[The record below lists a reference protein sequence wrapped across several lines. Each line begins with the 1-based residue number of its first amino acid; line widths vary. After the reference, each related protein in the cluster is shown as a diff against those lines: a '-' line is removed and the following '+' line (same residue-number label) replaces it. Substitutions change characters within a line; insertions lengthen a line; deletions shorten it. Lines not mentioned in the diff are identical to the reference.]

1 MLRFRCVCALGLVVA
16 TIFTSARSWAEDLGK
31 LPASVVSLN
40 DGWQIQ
46 SSCEAKSTGQQV
58 STAGFEANGWHKTT
72 APNTVVGTL
81 VDDKTYPD
89 PTYGT
94 NLKNFPG
101 MNYNDKSIFSIQDMP
116 EGSPFRCSWWWRTE
130 FAVKPPFLR
139 DHFWLHFPGINY
151 RANVWVNGKKIA
163 DAKDVAG
170 TFRIFEFDVTSVLKT
185 DGQNAVALEIF
196 APEKND
202 LGITWVDWNP
212 TPADKDMG
220 IWKEVT
226 LTSNGPVAV
235 RNAFVKSKL
244 GAEYK
249 TAELTLSADLR
260 NQTDKGVKGTLVAE
274 VDGQTLKQDV
284 ELAAGET
291 KIVRFAPA
299 QFPQLKLEHPKL
311 WMPYTL
317 GTPNL
322 YTAELHFHVDGAE
335 NVSDRAQVTFGI
347 REFNSELTEN
357 GDTVLKLNG
366 RSILIRGAAWAPDMF
381 LRPMSKKL
389 DADLAY
395 VRDMGLNTIRLE
407 GRIDRDEFFE
417 KTDKLGIL
425 VMPGWT
431 CCDAGE
437 RWKRW
442 TPETHAIAK
451 ASMADQ
457 ARRLRNY
464 ASVFVWLYGSDGPPP
479 ADVEQMY
486 LDVLKEAEW
495 PNLSISSASDTP
507 TKLTGNS
514 GVKMTGPYE
523 YVPPVYWLADTKAGG
538 AYGYNT
544 ETSPGPAIPTRESL
558 KKFIPKEH
566 LWPIDDVW
574 NYHAGK
580 ERFTTVNVF
589 TDGLTRRYGP
599 ATSLDDYERKA
610 QAMTYDGQR
619 AMFEAYGRNKYTST
633 GVIQWMLN
641 NSWPSLIWHL
651 YDYYL
656 VPAGG
661 YFGTKKAMEPVHVQY
676 GYDDHSVAVVNDT
689 RNAVPGVK
697 VSATL
702 YNLDATQAATHGG
715 TLDLAP
721 DSSTKAFDLPLP
733 DKISTT
739 YFLKLQL
746 HDAQGKLLSD
756 NFYWLSTKADTLDW
770 AKRKDTVYTPQ
781 KDFADLSGLNSLPQ
795 VTLSVHASKATAG
808 GRDTITVTA
817 KNPSS
822 SIAFMAHLR
831 LTSGPGGDDVVPIFW
846 SDNYFSLLPGEERVV
861 TASYDASGLD
871 GKAGVLVVDGY
882 NVVSN
887 TVQLAS
893 TKASNAN

>member
-1 MLRFRCVCALGLVVA
+1 MLRFKSAYAFGVLAA
-16 TIFTSARSWAEDLGK
+16 TLFSTQMSRAEDAEK
-31 LPASVVSLN
+31 LVSPAISLSE
-40 DGWQIQ
+40 GWQIQ
-46 SSCEAKSTGQQV
+46 SSCEAKATGQQV
-58 STAGFEANGWHKTT
+58 STLGFEATGWHKTT
-72 APNTVVGTL
+72 VPNTVVGTL

-89 PTYGT
+89 PMYGM
-94 NLKNFPG
+94 NMKKLPG
-101 MNYNDKSIFSIQDMP
+101 MNYSDKSFFALQDMP
-116 EGSPFRCSWWWRTE
+116 ERSPFRCSWWWRKQ
-130 FAVKPPFLR
+130 FALKPPFSG

-170 TFRIFEFDVTSVLKT
+170 TFRIFEFDVTSALNT
-185 DGQNAVALEIF
+185 NGQNAVALEIF
-196 APEKND
+196 APEKYD

-212 TPADKDMG
+212 TPPDKDMG
-220 IWKEVT
+220 IWKEVA
-226 LTSNGPVAV
+226 LTFNGPVAL
-235 RNAFVKSKL
+235 RNAFAKSKL
-244 GAEYK
+244 DGEYK
-249 TAELTLSADLR
+249 TAELTLSVDLR
-260 NQTDKGVKGTLVAE
+260 NQTDKSVKGSLVAE

-284 ELAAGET
+284 DLAANET
-291 KIVRFAPA
+291 KIVRFEPA
-299 QFPQLKLEHPKL
+299 QFPQLKLEHPRL
-311 WMPYTL
+311 WLPYTL

-322 YTAELHFHVDGAE
+322 YTAVMHFQVDGPA
-335 NVSDRAQVTFGI
+335 NVSDRAQVTFGV
-347 REFNSELTEN
+347 REFTSELTEK
-357 GDTVLKLNG
+357 GHRVFKING
-366 RSILIRGAAWAPDMF
+366 RNILIRGAAWAPDIF

-389 DADLAY
+389 AADLAY
-395 VRDMGLNTIRLE
+395 VRDMGMNTIRLE

-417 KTDKLGIL
+417 KTDQVGIL

-431 CCDAGE
+431 CCDAWE

-457 ARRLRNY
+457 ARRLRNH

-495 PNLSISSASDTP
+495 PNPALSSASDTP

-558 KKFIPKEH
+558 EKFIPKEH

-661 YFGTKKAMEPVHVQY
+661 YFGTKKACEPVHVQY
-676 GYDDHSVAVVNDT
+676 SYDDNSVAVINGT
-689 RNAVPGVK
+689 YELLKGTK
-697 VSATL
+697 VSAKIYTI
-702 YNLDATQAATHGG
+702 DAKEKASREE
-715 TLDLAP
+715 TLDLGA
-721 DSSTKAFDLPLP
+721 DSSTKAFDLPTPEGLTP
-733 DKISTT
+733 T

-746 HDAQGKLLSD
+746 HDAAGKLLSD
-756 NFYWLSTKADTLDW
+756 NFYWLSTKADVLDW
-770 AKRKDTVYTPQ
+770 EKRADTVYTPQ
-781 KDFADLSGLNSLPQ
+781 KEFANLTGLNSLPQ
-795 VTLSVHASKATAG
+795 AKVAITKTVQGSGANS
-808 GRDTITVTA
+808 TVTVIA
-817 KNPSS
+817 ENKSGS
-822 SIAFMAHLR
+822 VAFMVHPR
-831 LTSGPGGDDVVPIFW
+831 LTRGKGGVDLTPILW
-846 SDNYFSLLPGEERVV
+846 SDNYFSLLPGEKKSV
-861 TASYDASGLD
+861 TAKFDSSALRG
-871 GKAGVLVVDGY
+871 AAAELVVEGW
-882 NVVSN
+882 NVEP
-887 TVQLAS
+887 TAP
-893 TKASNAN
+893 

>member
-1 MLRFRCVCALGLVVA
+1 MLRFKSAYAFGVLAA
-16 TIFTSARSWAEDLGK
+16 TLFSTQMSRAEDAEK
-31 LPASVVSLN
+31 LVSPAISLSE
-40 DGWQIQ
+40 GWQIQ
-46 SSCEAKSTGQQV
+46 SSCEAKATGQQV
-58 STAGFEANGWHKTT
+58 STLEFEATGWHKTT
-72 APNTVVGTL
+72 VPNTVVGTL

-89 PTYGT
+89 PMYGM
-94 NLKNFPG
+94 NMKKLPG
-101 MNYNDKSIFSIQDMP
+101 MNYSDKSFFALQDMP

-130 FAVKPPFLR
+130 FAVKPPFSGE
-139 DHFWLHFPGINY
+139 HFWLHFPGINY

-170 TFRIFEFDVTSVLKT
+170 TYRIFEFDVTSALKT

-226 LTSNGPVAV
+226 LSSNGPVAV

-249 TAELTLSADLR
+249 TADLTLSADLR
-260 NQTDKGVKGTLVAE
+260 NQTDKSVKGTLVAK

-284 ELAAGET
+284 ELPAGET
-291 KIVRFAPA
+291 KTVRFAPA
-299 QFPQLKLEHPKL
+299 QFPQLKLEHPRL

-317 GTPNL
+317 GAPNL

-335 NVSDRAQVTFGI
+335 NLSDRTQVTFGI
-347 REFNSELTEN
+347 REFTSELTEK
-357 GDTVLKLNG
+357 GHRLFKLNG
-366 RSILIRGAAWAPDMF
+366 RNILIRGAAWAPDMF

-431 CCDAGE
+431 CCDAWE

-457 ARRLRNY
+457 ARRLRNH

-495 PNLSISSASDTP
+495 PNPALSSASDTP

-721 DSSTKAFDLPLP
+721 DSSTKVLDLPLP

-739 YFLKLQL
+739 YFLKLKL
-746 HDAQGKLLSD
+746 HDALGKLLSD

-781 KDFADLSGLNSLPQ
+781 KDFADLSGLNSLPL
-795 VTLSVHASKATAG
+795 VTLSVHASKTTAG

-817 KNPSS
+817 KNPSG

-831 LTSGPGGDDVVPIFW
+831 LTRGPDGEDVVPIFW
-846 SDNYFSLLPGEERVV
+846 SDNYFSLLPGEERMVS
-861 TASYDASGLD
+861 ASYDSSGLD
-871 GKAGVLVVDGY
+871 GKAAVLVVDGY

-887 TVQLAS
+887 TVQPAS
-893 TKASNAN
+893 SGAAAN

>member
-16 TIFTSARSWAEDLGK
+16 TIFTSARSWAENLGE

-40 DGWQIQ
+40 DGWEIQ
-46 SSCEAKSTGQQV
+46 SSCEAKSTGEQV
-58 STAGFEANGWHKTT
+58 STPGYAASGWHKTVV
-72 APNTVVGTL
+72 PNTVVGTL

-130 FAVKPPFLR
+130 FAVKPPFLG

-226 LTSNGPVAV
+226 LSSNGPVAV

-244 GAEYK
+244 GVEYK

-260 NQTDKGVKGTLVAE
+260 NQTDKSVKGTLVAE
-274 VDGQTLKQDV
+274 VDGQILKQDV
-284 ELAAGET
+284 ELAAGESKT
-291 KIVRFAPA
+291 VRFAPG
-299 QFPQLKLEHPKL
+299 QFPQLKLEHPRL
-311 WMPYTL
+311 WLPYTL

-322 YTAELHFHVDGAE
+322 YAAELHFHVDGTA

-347 REFNSELTEN
+347 REFTSELTEK
-357 GDTVLKLNG
+357 GHRLFKLNG
-366 RSILIRGAAWAPDMF
+366 RNILIRGAAWAPDMF
-381 LRPMSKKL
+381 LCPTSNRI

-431 CCDAGE
+431 CCDAWE

-457 ARRLRNY
+457 ARRLRNH

-495 PNLSISSASDTP
+495 PNPSISSASDTP
-507 TKLTGNS
+507 TKVTGNS

-558 KKFIPKEH
+558 EKFIPKEH
-566 LWPIDDVW
+566 LWPIDDAW
-574 NYHAGK
+574 NFHAGG
-580 ERFTTVNVF
+580 ERFTTINVF
-589 TDGLTRRYGP
+589 TDGLNRRYGT

-610 QAMTYDGQR
+610 QAMAYDGQR
-619 AMFEAYGRNKYTST
+619 AMFEAYGRNKYTAT

-661 YFGTKKAMEPVHVQY
+661 YFGTKKAMEPIHVQY
-676 GYDDHSVAVVNDT
+676 SYDDNSVAVVNST
-689 RNAVPGVK
+689 YEAVQGVK
-697 VSATL
+697 VSAKL
-702 YNLDATQAATHGG
+702 YNLDASEKGSREG
-715 TLDLAP
+715 TMNVAP
-721 DSSTKAFDLPLP
+721 DSSTKAFDLPRVEGL
-733 DKISTT
+733 SAT
-739 YFLKLQL
+739 YFLRLQL
-746 HDAQGKLLSD
+746 HDATGKQLSD
-756 NFYWLSTKADTLDW
+756 NFYWLSTKADVLDW
-770 AKRKDTVYTPQ
+770 KHKKDTVYTPQ
-781 KDFADLSGLNSLPQ
+781 AEFGDLSGLNTLPEVKLEVKPSKEEQ
-795 VTLSVHASKATAG
+795 GGKAGVRVSV
-808 GRDTITVTA
+808 R
-817 KNPSS
+817 NPSGG
-822 SIAFMAHLR
+822 IAFMVHLR
-831 LTSGPGGDDVVPIFW
+831 VTKGKGGEDVTPIFW
-846 SDNYFSLLPGEERVV
+846 ADNYFSLLPGEVREIS
-861 TASYDASGLD
+861 ASYDPADLNGN
-871 GKAGVLVVDGY
+871 AAVLEVDGY
-882 NVVSN
+882 NLPAQSAEVR
-887 TVQLAS
+887 
-893 TKASNAN
+893 

>member
-1 MLRFRCVCALGLVVA
+1 M
-16 TIFTSARSWAEDLGK
+16 
-31 LPASVVSLN
+31 
-40 DGWQIQ
+40 
-46 SSCEAKSTGQQV
+46 
-58 STAGFEANGWHKTT
+58 
-72 APNTVVGTL
+72 
-81 VDDKTYPD
+81 
-89 PTYGT
+89 
-94 NLKNFPG
+94 
-101 MNYNDKSIFSIQDMP
+101 
-116 EGSPFRCSWWWRTE
+116 
-130 FAVKPPFLR
+130 
-139 DHFWLHFPGINY
+139 
-151 RANVWVNGKKIA
+151 
-163 DAKDVAG
+163 
-170 TFRIFEFDVTSVLKT
+170 
-185 DGQNAVALEIF
+185 
-196 APEKND
+196 
-202 LGITWVDWNP
+202 
-212 TPADKDMG
+212 
-220 IWKEVT
+220 
-226 LTSNGPVAV
+226 
-235 RNAFVKSKL
+235 
-244 GAEYK
+244 
-249 TAELTLSADLR
+249 
-260 NQTDKGVKGTLVAE
+260 
-274 VDGQTLKQDV
+274 
-284 ELAAGET
+284 
-291 KIVRFAPA
+291 
-299 QFPQLKLEHPKL
+299 
-311 WMPYTL
+311 
-317 GTPNL
+317 
-322 YTAELHFHVDGAE
+322 
-335 NVSDRAQVTFGI
+335 TFGI
-347 REFNSELTEN
+347 REFTSELNEK
-357 GDTVLKLNG
+357 GHRLFKLNG

-431 CCDAGE
+431 CCDAWE
-437 RWKRW
+437 HWKRW
-442 TPETHAIAK
+442 TPESHAIAK

-457 ARRLRNY
+457 ARRLRIY

-495 PNLSISSASDTP
+495 PNPALSSASDTP

-558 KKFIPKEH
+558 EKFIPKEH

-661 YFGTKKAMEPVHVQY
+661 YFGTKKAMGPVHVQY

-697 VSATL
+697 VSAAL
-702 YNLDATQAATHGG
+702 YNLDATQAATHSG
-715 TLDLAP
+715 TLDLPP
-721 DSSTKAFDLPLP
+721 DSSTKVLDLPLP

-739 YFLKLQL
+739 YFLKLKL
-746 HDAQGKLLSD
+746 HDAKGKLLSD

-795 VTLSVHASKATAG
+795 VTLSVHASKTTAG

-861 TASYDASGLD
+861 TANYDASGLD

-887 TVQLAS
+887 AVQPAS
-893 TKASNAN
+893 SRAAAN